1 MSFVITFALFEPPF
15 PFDGNN
21 RMLHE
26 RFGPSPQFGY
36 YLSIAR
42 FVPFLISLVWQGVG
56 IRQWFVL
63 SNWTRRYERYR
74 ELQRKIDQKLDYND
88 DRGDKDEGYRQQ

>member
-1 MSFVITFALFEPPF
+1 
-15 PFDGNN
+15 
-21 RMLHE
+21 MLHE

-42 FVPFLISLVWQGVG
+42 FVPFLISLVWLGVG
-56 IRQWFVL
+56 IRQWFML